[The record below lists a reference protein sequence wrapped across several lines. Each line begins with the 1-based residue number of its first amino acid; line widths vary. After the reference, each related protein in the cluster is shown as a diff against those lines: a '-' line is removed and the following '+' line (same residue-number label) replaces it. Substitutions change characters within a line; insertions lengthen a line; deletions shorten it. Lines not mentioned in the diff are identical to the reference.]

1 VKILNKVYII
11 LCKNKQKL
19 NNTKKNLTDIL
30 KILTLIE
37 IILYLKP
44 NKFNRNLIWF
54 IILKLNKNKIWETPK
69 HFLI

>member
-44 NKFNRNLIWF
+44 NKFNRNLI
-54 IILKLNKNKIWETPK
+54 
-69 HFLI
+69 